1 MSLPYSSRC
10 SDCSNGQTSSSNT
23 STLSHQPDYA
33 AWDLAGAMD
42 MPLQSVQPVL
52 QDPFAYNKAF
62 LNTDPPS
69 SGFINGLTQD
79 NDGYTCHTGI
89 IGAQD
94 LHSVGRQQQVRAR
107 AIPCHNAVGFT
118 SRFNEAPLATIIEQG
133 SYSTLNS
140 PGSLLGVGRFHS
152 LRMAEKSS
160 PDRALNRISCS
171 RDENTLQRIQ
181 EDAPQ
186 ELDVP
191 AVIETHARPQDCG
204 RSQPIVDMLTPM
216 KLFKTELPRSP
227 KSQISDADHGVDN
240 RRPKRSFRGV
250 LHHVRAA
257 SRARSRSSSLTHTSF
272 VEAREERPETSDNS
286 PLSPWQAHSRLKRE
300 KHSRNY
306 KAANFVQLPSSSVVS
321 TPTPD
326 YQARSRKMPLPDH
339 QPSALAST
347 STYSPLRK
355 ASLPLFEQ
363 FSTFGAVPQ
372 FLSSSAVMR
381 SLEQSSS
388 VRLVSPEPRDVA
400 YAHVTTRSSMPLTQ
414 DSNNASA
421 QNTFDG
427 ASVPKYSSSML
438 TGHDRMRDA
447 SLNTSFCSTMSTSYS
462 GTVLGVDLDLQ
473 HATPQLVRHSSSP
486 MSV

>member
-1 MSLPYSSRC
+1 MSLPYSFRC
-10 SDCSNGQTSSSNT
+10 SACSNGQNSSSNT

-33 AWDLAGAMD
+33 AWDLADAMD
-42 MPLQSVQPVL
+42 MPPQSVQPVL
-52 QDPFAYNKAF
+52 QDSFAYNKAF
-62 LNTDPPS
+62 LTTDPPS
-69 SGFINGLTQD
+69 SGFINGLAQD
-79 NDGYTCHTGI
+79 NDGYTCDTGT
-89 IGAQD
+89 IGAQN
-94 LHSVGRQQQVRAR
+94 LHGVGRQQQVRAR
-107 AIPCHNAVGFT
+107 AIPYHNAIGFT
-118 SRFNEAPLATIIEQG
+118 NRSNEAPLATIIEQG

-140 PGSLLGVGRFHS
+140 RGSLLSVGRFHS

-216 KLFKTELPRSP
+216 KLFRTELPRSP

-240 RRPKRSFRGV
+240 RRSKRSFRGV

-272 VEAREERPETSDNS
+272 VEAREEPPETSDNS
-286 PLSPWQAHSRLKRE
+286 PLSPWQALSRLKRE
-300 KHSRNY
+300 KHSGNY
-306 KAANFVQLPSSSVVS
+306 EAANFVQLPSSSVAS

-339 QPSALAST
+339 QPSA
-347 STYSPLRK
+347 PLRK
-355 ASLPLFEQ
+355 APLPLFEQ
-363 FSTFGAVPQ
+363 ISTFGAVPQ
-372 FLSSSAVMR
+372 LLSSPTVMR

-473 HATPQLVRHSSSP
+473 HETPQLVRQSSSP